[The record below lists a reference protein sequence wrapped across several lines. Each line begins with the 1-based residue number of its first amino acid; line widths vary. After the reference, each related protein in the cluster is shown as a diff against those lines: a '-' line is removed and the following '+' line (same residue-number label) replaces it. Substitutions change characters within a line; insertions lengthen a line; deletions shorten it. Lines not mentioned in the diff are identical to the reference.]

1 MTEFTRI
8 IDPQTFD
15 LGIIILVLVAI
26 GIPMFVAVKLR
37 LPATNV
43 LWAVSL
49 VVFVF
54 SFLVEIPFEY
64 FWISLLLTYVTMIV
78 GAFLKVFQ

>member
-1 MTEFTRI
+1 MTEFARI